1 MSFGGYFESDKR
13 MKQQFFATAPLGIE
27 PLLATEL
34 EDLGATEVKQE
45 RAGVRFSGD
54 LRIAYQACLW
64 SRLANRILLPLAS
77 FKALDSDQ
85 LYAGVLALDWS
96 EHLGIDNTFAVDCT
110 LVNSKINH
118 SQYGALRVKD
128 AVVDQFRS
136 RVGDRPSVAVEQPNL
151 RLNLHVYRDQA
162 TISIDLSG
170 DSLHRRGYRIDGVHA
185 PLKENLAAA
194 ILIRAGWPAI
204 CAAGGAL
211 VDPLCGS
218 GTLPLEAGLIATD
231 TAPGLLRRYFGFLGW
246 KQHDTNLWEELLQ
259 TAWQRQEVGL
269 LQKHGTIVGYDG
281 HNRAVKAAW
290 EHARNA
296 GLDKTIH
303 FERRTLREFV
313 APASRGAGLLVANP
327 PYGQRLG
334 DVSELP
340 PFYNL
345 LGKMMAQQC
354 HGWKG
359 AVITSEPQL
368 GRSIGLRAGKIN
380 VLYNGALKCQL
391 LQFDLN
397 DTNRWQSLDE
407 GAGKAIKKVL
417 SPGGEM
423 FANRLRKNLKKMKKW
438 AAKEKINCYR
448 LYDADLPEYAVAVDI
463 YDDEVHLQEYRAP
476 KEIDEHKA
484 AERLRDVQDAL
495 PLVLDISPDKV
506 HLKVRQQ
513 QKGTQQYEKQSRRG
527 ILKEVQEGNCSFLVN
542 LTDYLD
548 TGLFLDH
555 RPTRMLIQ
563 QLASGTRFLN
573 LFAYTG
579 TATVHA
585 LMGDAISTTTV
596 DMSRTYLEWAKKN
609 LLLNHFDPAEE
620 ELIQAD
626 CLSWIDTATGEY
638 DLIFLDPPTFSN
650 SKGMV
655 ETFDVQRDHV
665 ELLQKT
671 LRLLASGGILIFSNN
686 LRKFVMDS
694 GLAADLGIENI
705 SKETIPFDFER
716 NPRIHN
722 CCLIRK
728 H

>member
-1 MSFGGYFESDKR
+1 
-13 MKQQFFATAPLGIE
+13 MKQQFFATAALGLE
-27 PLLATEL
+27 PLLLTEL
-34 EDLGATEVKQE
+34 DDLGATDIKQE

-54 LRIAYQACLW
+54 LGMAYKACLW
-64 SRLANRILLPLAS
+64 SRLASRILLPLATFTAS
-77 FKALDSDQ
+77 DPDQ
-85 LYAGVLALDWS
+85 LYAGVLAIDWS
-96 EHLGIDNTFAVDCT
+96 EHLLVENTLAVDCT
-110 LVNSKINH
+110 LIQSKITH
-118 SQYGALRVKD
+118 TRYGALKVKD

-136 RVGDRPSVAVEQPNL
+136 RVGDRPSVAVEQPDV
-151 RLNLHVYRDQA
+151 RLNLHIYRDQA
-162 TISIDLSG
+162 TLSIDLSG

-204 CAAGGAL
+204 CAAGGGLA
-211 VDPLCGS
+211 DPLCGS
-218 GTLPLEAGLIATD
+218 GTLPVEAGLIATD
-231 TAPGLLRRYFGFLGW
+231 TAPGLLRRYYGFLGW
-246 KQHDTNLWEELLQ
+246 LQHDEELWDDLLKE
-259 TAWQRQEVGL
+259 ALQRQATGVDKKL
-269 LQKHGTIVGYDG
+269 APIVGYDSDS
-281 HNRAVKAAW
+281 RAVKAAW
-290 EHARNA
+290 QHAQNA
-296 GLDKTIH
+296 GLDKIIH

-313 APASRGAGLLVANP
+313 APAGVNHGLLVANP
-327 PYGQRLG
+327 PYGERLG
-334 DVSELP
+334 QASELP
-340 PFYNL
+340 EFYNI
-345 LGKMMAQQC
+345 LGQKMAQQC
-354 HGWKG
+354 RGWKG
-359 AVITSEPQL
+359 AVITSSPQL

-391 LQFDLN
+391 LQFELN

-407 GAGKAIKKVL
+407 GAGKAVKKIL
-417 SPGGEM
+417 SSGGEM

-484 AERLRDVQDAL
+484 AERLRDIQDAL

-513 QKGTQQYEKQSRRG
+513 QKGPQQYEKQSRRG

-555 RPTRMLIQ
+555 RPTRLLIQ

-609 LLLNHFDPAEE
+609 LLLNHFDPDEE

-655 ETFDVQRDHV
+655 NTFDVQRDHV

-671 LRLLASGGILIFSNN
+671 LRHLAPGGTLIFSNN

-694 GLAADLGIENI
+694 SLVADWEIENI
-705 SKETIPFDFER
+705 SKQTIPFDFER

-722 CCLIRK
+722 CWLIKK